1 MKVFFVNTTKQWGG
15 GEKWHLETACAM
27 KDKGFNVAILALPG
41 KDLHKRSVSAGIR
54 TIPVQVSNLSFLNPI
69 RIITLVKLFRKE
81 MPDVLILNFSAD
93 IKTAGISAKIAG
105 IPNIIYRRGSAIPV
119 RNTLIN
125 RFLYKKV
132 ITQIIANSIETR
144 QTILQHNKNLVVPQ
158 KIHVIYN
165 GINLKQ
171 FDSSPESV
179 IYPRQGNE
187 VIIGNVGR
195 LVHQKGQKFLVEL
208 ALLLQEKK
216 LNFKIIIAGE
226 GPLKSSL
233 TQMTREA
240 GLEDRVVFLG
250 FIENI
255 KAFMGNIDIFVLPS
269 LWEGF
274 GYVLV
279 EAMACRKPVVAFN
292 ISSNPEIIAAD
303 ETGFL
308 IDYPDVE
315 TMARKIGILIAD
327 PKLRK
332 TLGNLG
338 RSRVEEKFDIT
349 VTEKKVEQLL
359 TSL

>member
-1 MKVFFVNTTKQWGG
+1 LKVFFVNTTRQWGG

-27 KDKGFNVAILALPG
+27 KDKGFDVAILALPG
-41 KDLHKRSVSAGIR
+41 KDMYNRSVSAGVR
-54 TIPVQVSNLSFLNPI
+54 TIPVQVSNLSFLNPL
-69 RIITLVKLFRKE
+69 RIIALVRLFRKE
-81 MPDVLILNFSAD
+81 LPDVLILNFSAD

-105 IPNIIYRRGSAIPV
+105 ISNIIYRRGSAIPI

-132 ITQIIANSIETR
+132 ITQVIANSIETR
-144 QTILQHNKNLVVPQ
+144 HTILQHNKNLVEPQ

-171 FDSSPESV
+171 FDSIPESAV
-179 IYPRQGNE
+179 YQRRGNE

-195 LVHQKGQKFLVEL
+195 LVHQKGQKYLVEL
-208 ALLLQEKK
+208 ALLLHEKK
-216 LNFKIIIAGE
+216 LNFKILIAGE
-226 GPLKSSL
+226 GPLKLSL
-233 TQMTREA
+233 KRMVSEA
-240 GLEDRVVFLG
+240 GLEDRVEFPG
-250 FIENI
+250 FINNV
-255 KAFMGNIDIFVLPS
+255 KGFMSAIDIFVLPS

-292 ISSNPEIIAAD
+292 ISSNPEIIAGD

-315 TMARKIGILIAD
+315 AMAHKIGILIAD
-327 PKLRK
+327 PELRK
-332 TLGNLG
+332 SFGNKG
-338 RSRVEEKFDIT
+338 RRRVEENFDIA
-349 VTEKKVEQLL
+349 VTERKVEQLL
-359 TSL
+359 TGL